1 MGKFTES
8 TLIPVSLVGV
18 LVSTLVGGVVWLTN
32 IHAKASMAEQ
42 KLTQLEQAIIDIAE
56 MKKDIEYIK
65 KSLDRE
71 RP

>member
-1 MGKFTES
+1 MSKFTES

-18 LVSTLVGGVVWLTN
+18 LLSSLVGGVVWLTN
-32 IHAKASMAEQ
+32 IHAKAANAER

-65 KSLDRE
+65 KSLEQE
-71 RP
+71 RN